1 LTSIPRIERKGLIY
15 FTQVYTAMELAAKL
29 WPCFKY
35 IIPIRRI
42 AAEPGWLRMSETK
55 PEAHHSVLIT
65 DLGTGC

>member
-1 LTSIPRIERKGLIY
+1 
-15 FTQVYTAMELAAKL
+15 MELAAKL